1 MLCHYEN
8 GIPAAKMQC
17 VPHLYLARGSR
28 GAEMMDLREH
38 GTQSFQAPRQTLGS
52 PGALSF
58 GFCTSS
64 ALVFN
69 FFLFFFLLPVI

>member
-1 MLCHYEN
+1 
-8 GIPAAKMQC
+8 
-17 VPHLYLARGSR
+17 
-28 GAEMMDLREH
+28 MMDLREH
-38 GTQSFQAPRQTLGS
+38 GTLSFQAPRQTLGS

-69 FFLFFFLLPVI
+69 FFPFFSCSLLFKWF

>member
-1 MLCHYEN
+1 
-8 GIPAAKMQC
+8 
-17 VPHLYLARGSR
+17 
-28 GAEMMDLREH
+28 MMDLREH
-38 GTQSFQAPRQTLGS
+38 GTLSFQAPRQTLGS

-69 FFLFFFLLPVI
+69 FFPFFFLLPVI